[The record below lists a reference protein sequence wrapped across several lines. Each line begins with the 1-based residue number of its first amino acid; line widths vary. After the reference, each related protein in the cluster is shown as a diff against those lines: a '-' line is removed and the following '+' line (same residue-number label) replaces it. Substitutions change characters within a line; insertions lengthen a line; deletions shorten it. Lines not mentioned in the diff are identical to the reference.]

1 MQEGGSEKQQRRSEG
16 MNGQTSQERRRRTP
30 ARGQGGL
37 TLRGV
42 GQGLGDQTQDVGG
55 RPHRSLSLFPN
66 FCKQDCCGLARVTHT
81 PLTACSLGLLHLPPW
96 RLGSN
101 LGGGVGGGGGLL
113 SWERPPWPA
122 HASPL
127 RSAGPAPETGTR
139 AVQYS
144 VPSGSGDA
152 RSFASIR
159 SHP

>member
-1 MQEGGSEKQQRRSEG
+1 

-101 LGGGVGGGGGLL
+101 LGGGGGGGRGAAELGAATL
-113 SWERPPWPA
+113 
-122 HASPL
+122 
-127 RSAGPAPETGTR
+127 AGTREPAPFSRPSSRNGDEGSSVQWPQWVWETH
-139 AVQYS
+139 
-144 VPSGSGDA
+144 VPLLPSEAIHNAPLFSG
-152 RSFASIR
+152 
-159 SHP
+159 